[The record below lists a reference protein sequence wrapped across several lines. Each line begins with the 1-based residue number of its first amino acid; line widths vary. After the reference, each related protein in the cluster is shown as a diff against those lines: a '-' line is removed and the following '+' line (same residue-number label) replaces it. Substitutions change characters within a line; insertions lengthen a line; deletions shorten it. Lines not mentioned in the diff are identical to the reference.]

1 MSYEMLKTQDVVLKF
16 RFIHNPKNTQ
26 LYRQRRAEKV
36 EYIHISEAGVESFKL
51 LLKPIYWLSK
61 YD

>member
-1 MSYEMLKTQDVVLKF
+1 MSFYPQPQKYSV
-16 RFIHNPKNTQ
+16 
-26 LYRQRRAEKV
+26 YRQRRAEKV

>member
-26 LYRQRRAEKV
+26 YTVKDEQRK
-36 EYIHISEAGVESFKL
+36 
-51 LLKPIYWLSK
+51 
-61 YD
+61 